1 MIPVAPFPKQHAP
14 DPQAQPSWQQL
25 WRDAV
30 RDPRELL
37 DLLGLGQAALNVSDA
52 AATQFPLRVPRG
64 FVAKMRH
71 GDPNDP
77 LLRQVLPLDDE
88 LKPMPGF
95 SFDAVGDGA
104 AKAADGVIRK
114 YRGRALLVTT
124 GSCAVHCRYCFRRHY
139 PYGDAHAGN
148 RHWQQAVEHI
158 ACDDSIH
165 EVILSGGDPLTLS
178 DDKLCAII
186 GDINS
191 ISHVSRLR
199 IHTRVPV
206 TIPARVTQTLLHAL
220 RASRLKT
227 IIVLHI
233 NHPREIDDDVRAM
246 CRRLHESGA
255 LLLNQS
261 VLLHGINDCEH
272 ILAELSDAL
281 FAAGILPYYLHQLD
295 RVVGASHFLVDEDT
309 AKALH
314 EKLMARLPGYLVPRL
329 VREDAGAPSKT
340 PI

>member
-1 MIPVAPFPKQHAP
+1 MVEAITDPVELITLLELPAELIPAAQHA
-14 DPQAQPSWQQL
+14 ARL
-25 WRDAV
+25 F
-30 RDPRELL
+30 
-37 DLLGLGQAALNVSDA
+37 G
-52 AATQFPLRVPRG
+52 LRVPRS
-64 FVAKMRH
+64 FVARMEK
-71 GDPNDP
+71 GNPADP
-77 LLRQVLPLDDE
+77 LLRQVLPLGAE
-88 LKPMPGF
+88 LETKIGF
-95 SFDAVGDGA
+95 STDPVGDGKSMVA
-104 AKAADGVIRK
+104 PGVLHK
-114 YRGRALLVTT
+114 YQGRVLLVTT
-124 GSCAVHCRYCFRRHY
+124 GACAVHCRYCFRRHY